1 MSSTIE
7 LRLFGDEKAPPA
19 SSMRKLAHAVSAW
32 PRFDGSWRDLWAW
45 QGAARNRVAAE
56 ASPMS
61 SDCLEER
68 ACALDGPDR
77 KLAAGCSIPFWIFG
91 DKPPEMGR
99 LRLQVNAWGPQYGD
113 PRFRDPQLDGFASIL
128 IERAGPLYAAL
139 GPRAVHHD
147 VYTIN
152 TRVQENVDA
161 VLQLIDILHEWMSLT
176 SIKVFDDNGLALP
189 FNAHFAYYRDP
200 PAVARDLRYLSRV
213 WEEGLPW
220 WYPDDPPMKSLDTRA
235 HAIYWHL
242 LRSDSERERLRGR
255 LALLLPHASQL
266 SDESVR
272 DVLVDRSVPIP
283 MLATSGRLD
292 FYHPQF
298 MINHF
303 IDEGLLA
310 VLSAAI
316 TA

>member
-7 LRLFGDEKAPPA
+7 LRLYGDEKARPA
-19 SSMRKLAHAVSAW
+19 SSIRKLVHAVSAW
-32 PRFDGSWRDLWAW
+32 PRFDGSWQDIRAW
-45 QGAARNRVAAE
+45 QGAVVNQVADDD
-56 ASPMS
+56 SPMS

-68 ACALDGPDR
+68 ARALDGADR
-77 KLAAGCSIPFWIFG
+77 KLAAGCSIPFWKFG
-91 DKPPEMGR
+91 DGPPEMGGVR
-99 LRLQVNAWGPQYGD
+99 LRVVAWGPQFGD
-113 PRFRDPQLDGFASIL
+113 PRFRDPQLDGFASIS

-147 VYTIN
+147 VYAIN

-161 VLQLIDILHEWMSLT
+161 LLQLIDILHEWVSPT

-200 PAVARDLRYLSRV
+200 PAIARDLRYLSRV

-220 WYPDDPPMKSLDTRA
+220 YPDDPPMKSLDPRT
-235 HAIYWHL
+235 HAIYLHL
-242 LRSDSERERLRGR
+242 LRSDAERERLRGR
-255 LALLLPHASQL
+255 LAALLPRASQL

-272 DVLVDRSVPIP
+272 DVLDDRSVPIP

-310 VLSAAI
+310 ILSAAV